1 MRFFIQICQ
10 KKNKSKQ
17 TIPTFYLSSSK
28 IKEKMQKRWLVK
40 TPDDNSIVEEF
51 RSTLKIDRVVSQLL
65 LQREIK
71 SFDEAQAFFRPD
83 ISGIHDPFLMKDMD
97 RAVDRINLAI
107 SNNEKILLFGDYD
120 VDGTTAVALMYSFL
134 IKKYKNLDFY
144 IPDRYIEGYGVSFLG
159 MDYAKENGFTLVI
172 SLDCGIKSND
182 KVTYAKERGIDF
194 IVCDHHNPGDELP
207 DGIVLDPKRKDCLY
221 PYKELSGCGVGF
233 KLLQGLCEKN
243 NWNKDELF
251 EYLDLVAVSIG
262 ADIVPITGE
271 NRILCYHGMLRLNAH
286 PRLAFRELLLLA
298 KRQFP
303 VTLTDVV
310 FTIAPRINAA
320 GRLRSGRH
328 SVELMISEEYD
339 LVNKIANEIN
349 NDNLERR
356 VLDQQIT
363 FEALEQIEK
372 DETYKNRKSTVVFQ
386 NDWHKGVVGI
396 VASRLIE
403 KHFRPTI
410 VLTESNGVLTGSA
423 RTVNDFDIHEALIKC
438 EDLLQQFGGHK
449 HAAGMSLSP
458 ENLVKF
464 QERFEKV
471 VAETIANED
480 LSPEENVDIEISF
493 DEIFTKEENRMKIPR
508 LKRILNQLEPHG
520 PGNMKPV
527 FMSRNVFSTD
537 VRLLKEEHLK
547 ISMTQPNSD
556 IVLEGIGFKMAD
568 KMDLVA
574 SGVPFDVLYTL
585 ETNVWKERETLQLN
599 IKDIRA
605 I

>member
-1 MRFFIQICQ
+1 
-10 KKNKSKQ
+10 
-17 TIPTFYLSSSK
+17 
-28 IKEKMQKRWLVK
+28 MQKRWLVK
-40 TPDDNSIVEEF
+40 TPNESSIVEEF
-51 RSTLKIDRVVSQLL
+51 RSTLKIDRIVSQLL
-65 LQREIK
+65 LQRDIT

-83 ISGIHDPFLMKDMD
+83 LSGIHDPFLMKDMD
-97 RAVDRINLAI
+97 RAVDRINVAI
-107 SNNEKILLFGDYD
+107 LNNEKILLFGDYD

-134 IKKYKNLDFY
+134 IAEYENIEFY
-144 IPDRYIEGYGVSFLG
+144 IPDRYLEGYGVSFLG
-159 MDYAKENGFTLVI
+159 IDYASENEYTLII

-182 KVTYAKERGIDF
+182 KVAYAKEKGIDF
-194 IVCDHHNPGDELP
+194 IVCDHHNPGEELP
-207 DGIVLDPKRKDCLY
+207 DGIILDPKRKDCLY

-243 NWNKDELF
+243 NWNKDKLF
-251 EYLDLVAVSIG
+251 ESLDLVAVSIG

-271 NRILCYHGMLRLNAH
+271 NRILCYHGMLRLNAK
-286 PRLAFRELLLLA
+286 PRLAFRELVTIA

-310 FTIAPRINAA
+310 FIIAPRINAA
-320 GRLRSGRH
+320 GRLRSGKH

-339 LVNKIANEIN
+339 LVVKIAKEIN

-356 VLDQQIT
+356 ILDQQIT
-363 FEALEQIEK
+363 YEALEQIEK
-372 DETYKNRKSTVVFQ
+372 DPSYKNRKSTIVFQ

-410 VLTESNGVLTGSA
+410 VLTESNGIITGSA

-438 EDLLQQFGGHK
+438 EDLLEQFGGHK
-449 HAAGMSLSP
+449 HAAGMSLRP
-458 ENLVKF
+458 DNLVKF

-471 VAETIANED
+471 VSETIATED
-480 LSPEENVDIEISF
+480 LTPEENVDIEISF
-493 DEIFTKEENRMKIPR
+493 DEIFTMDENRMKTPR

-527 FMSRNVFSTD
+527 FMSRNVFSTS
-537 VRLLKEEHLK
+537 VKLLKEEHLK
-547 ISMTQPNSD
+547 ISMTQPNCD
-556 IVLEGIGFKMAD
+556 VVIEGIGFKMAN
-568 KMDLVA
+568 KMELVA
-574 SGVPFDVLYTL
+574 SGIPFDVLYTL
-585 ETNVWKERETLQLN
+585 ETNVWKDRETLQLN

-605 I
+605 VL